1 MNMNNNTH
9 TYIQHKQTNHLS
21 HTHTETLMQSMHECN
36 FFVWWHEMPSVP
48 KTTKTKLHDCHAALE
63 PSSLDLAALAALDHT
78 FCLCL
83 CFCIGDILEILDSF
97 WRTFKYVL
105 YLHYTYTI
113 HTTHTNKH

>member
-1 MNMNNNTH
+1 
-9 TYIQHKQTNHLS
+9 
-21 HTHTETLMQSMHECN
+21 
-36 FFVWWHEMPSVP
+36 MPSVP

-63 PSSLDLAALAALDHT
+63 PSSLDLPLAFAVDHSLAFALAALAALAALDHT

-83 CFCIGDILEILDSF
+83 CVRIGDILEIQDIV

-105 YLHYTYTI
+105 YLHYTYSI